1 MPVIVVAPEPARVEF
16 RGERVPEDAASR
28 NRGNVLNVADGGVV
42 PEQAVC
48 LIPDLLGKLAVASQS
63 LSDFCCPVLGAALH
77 SLERTI
83 YWAESPLVCKC
94 IYFRPLASKPQG
106 KSAHGGV
113 SCSRNRTAFRP
124 PSVLI
129 RRVLIACLL
138 WLPELAFAELRPVE
152 STLAHELLQL
162 ERQFRA
168 VPDEATVRLDRI
180 ISDATDA
187 ADAVNPDPRTM
198 EEALSVFGAI
208 QVVTAKH
215 NLV

>member
-1 MPVIVVAPEPARVEF
+1 M
-16 RGERVPEDAASR
+16 
-28 NRGNVLNVADGGVV
+28 
-42 PEQAVC
+42 
-48 LIPDLLGKLAVASQS
+48 
-63 LSDFCCPVLGAALH
+63 
-77 SLERTI
+77 
-83 YWAESPLVCKC
+83 
-94 IYFRPLASKPQG
+94 
-106 KSAHGGV
+106 
-113 SCSRNRTAFRP
+113 
-124 PSVLI
+124 
-129 RRVLIACLL
+129 
-138 WLPELAFAELRPVE
+138 
-152 STLAHELLQL
+152 QL